1 MERAVRQTLFQVM
14 WVELQQKSEASV
26 TVKEAIKAK
35 LCPCLLTFG
44 SVFLRIFES
53 FCQARLSMLGPKILN
68 CSVGVVAL
76 AVKLL
81 LLLLLLLRHQ
91 VHPLRC

>member
-1 MERAVRQTLFQVM
+1 MLQTLFQIV
-14 WVELQQKSEASV
+14 WVELQQKFKASV
-26 TVKEAIKAK
+26 SVDETISVK
-35 LCPCLLTFG
+35 LCSCLLTFG